1 MFCFFN
7 CFSDAVAV
15 GDAERLRLLGAG
27 AGAGAES
34 ESEDEV
40 EVEIEIVVVVRLV
53 LAVEGFWVEVAWRVA
68 LESLEICGIFG
79 VVFEVDF
86 DIIFVGWGGLEKSIS
101 SESLLEELVAE
112 ESEDEEDAFAA
123 AGAAVGCLG
132 SELESL
138 SDDEVSEEEDAS
150 FLIGVAF
157 SGVAAG
163 FGA

>member
-7 CFSDAVAV
+7 CFSDAIAV

-27 AGAGAES
+27 AGAEA

-40 EVEIEIVVVVRLV
+40 EIVVVVRLV

-86 DIIFVGWGGLEKSIS
+86 DIFVGWGGLEKSIS

-123 AGAAVGCLG
+123 AGTAVGCLG

>member
-7 CFSDAVAV
+7 CFSDAIAV

-27 AGAGAES
+27 AGAEA

-40 EVEIEIVVVVRLV
+40 EIVVVVRLV

-86 DIIFVGWGGLEKSIS
+86 DIFVGWGGLEKSIS

-138 SDDEVSEEEDAS
+138 SDDEVSEDEDAS